1 MSNKDVSSIVLE
13 NKSPIKSAVRG
24 QTLYVYDPTMGNII
38 SGTVETAAAGT
49 VISGTVETAAA
60 GTVILRTK
68 SGLHSY
74 WMKECFTEKEEPSQE
89 LEVRL
94 HPVRERLVSELKTVS
109 DLLSFCI
116 SSDFKNDKDAADM
129 RQAVSIRAKELLGID
144 PFEND
149 TSDGQ
154 GVA

>member
-24 QTLYVYDPTMGNII
+24 QTLYVYDPTTGNI
-38 SGTVETAAAGT
+38 
-49 VISGTVETAAA
+49 ISGTVETAAA

-129 RQAVSIRAKELLGID
+129 RQTVSIRAKELLGID

>member
-24 QTLYVYDPTMGNII
+24 QTLYVYDPTMGNI
-38 SGTVETAAAGT
+38 
-49 VISGTVETAAA
+49 ISGTVETAAA

>member
-24 QTLYVYDPTMGNII
+24 QTLYVYDPTMGNI
-38 SGTVETAAAGT
+38 
-49 VISGTVETAAA
+49 ISGTVETAAA

-129 RQAVSIRAKELLGID
+129 RQAVSIRAKELLGKD

>member
-24 QTLYVYDPTMGNII
+24 QTLYVYDPTMGNI
-38 SGTVETAAAGT
+38 
-49 VISGTVETAAA
+49 ISGTVETAAA

-129 RQAVSIRAKELLGID
+129 RQAVSIHAKELLGID

>member
-24 QTLYVYDPTMGNII
+24 QTLYVYDPTVGNI
-38 SGTVETAAAGT
+38 
-49 VISGTVETAAA
+49 ISGTVETAAA

-116 SSDFKNDKDAADM
+116 TSDFKNDKDAADM

-154 GVA
+154 EVA

>member
-24 QTLYVYDPTMGNII
+24 QTLYVYDPTMGNI
-38 SGTVETAAAGT
+38 
-49 VISGTVETAAA
+49 ISGTVETAAA

-116 SSDFKNDKDAADM
+116 SSDFKNDKDATDM

>member
-49 VISGTVETAAA
+49 VI
-60 GTVILRTK
+60 LRTK
-68 SGLHSY
+68 SG
-74 WMKECFTEKEEPSQE
+74 
-89 LEVRL
+89 L

>member
-38 SGTVETAAAGT
+38 SD
-49 VISGTVETAAA
+49 TVETAAA

>member
-24 QTLYVYDPTMGNII
+24 QTLYVYDPTVGNII
-38 SGTVETAAAGT
+38 SGTVETAAAD
-49 VISGTVETAAA
+49 
-60 GTVILRTK
+60 TVILRTK

-116 SSDFKNDKDAADM
+116 TSDFKNDKDAADM

-154 GVA
+154 EVA

>member
-24 QTLYVYDPTMGNII
+24 QTLYVYDPTVGNI
-38 SGTVETAAAGT
+38 
-49 VISGTVETAAA
+49 ISGTVETAAA

-116 SSDFKNDKDAADM
+116 TSDFKNDKDAADM